1 MELVYSAPRYWSVD
15 KLKST
20 GFGLQRSTSD
30 SGVEA
35 RVGFFDFQIPE
46 PLDHEVIVKI
56 RSSSL
61 NFNSIWSIEQ
71 FPVSPFSLIKNFVQQ
86 NPSYSHHIQDFAVI
100 GSDGAGTIVQVGKK
114 VVDWKIGDEVV
125 IHCSFFDS
133 NKLNTDDEVAS
144 SGQAIWG
151 YETNFGSLSDYS
163 LVHENQLMKKPQNLD
178 LEKAGIFD
186 LTLSTAYRMLMS
198 KNAIQIQEGQS
209 CLIWGAAGSLGVFA
223 IQLCLLAKAN
233 PICVVSTQQKAEFVK
248 SLGAKNVIVRDVFK
262 DSLLNDNG
270 STRIEVLRWFKK
282 EVAKYT
288 DNLNIVFEHVGRE
301 TLNLSTYLLGKG
313 GSVVICGATS
323 GYETVIDL
331 IYLWMNVKKIIGSH
345 ISSREDAIKALQLV
359 SEKKIHVPISK
370 EVNFEEIPL
379 VLEEFMSG
387 KLLGRVS
394 IKHKL

>member
-1 MELVYSAPRYWSVD
+1 M
-15 KLKST
+15 
-20 GFGLQRSTSD
+20 
-30 SGVEA
+30 
-35 RVGFFDFQIPE
+35 
-46 PLDHEVIVKI
+46 
-56 RSSSL
+56 
-61 NFNSIWSIEQ
+61 
-71 FPVSPFSLIKNFVQQ
+71 
-86 NPSYSHHIQDFAVI
+86 
-100 GSDGAGTIVQVGKK
+100 
-114 VVDWKIGDEVV
+114 
-125 IHCSFFDS
+125 
-133 NKLNTDDEVAS
+133 
-144 SGQAIWG
+144 
-151 YETNFGSLSDYS
+151 
-163 LVHENQLMKKPQNLD
+163 
-178 LEKAGIFD
+178 
-186 LTLSTAYRMLMS
+186 
-198 KNAIQIQEGQS
+198 
-209 CLIWGAAGSLGVFA
+209 
-223 IQLCLLAKAN
+223 
-233 PICVVSTQQKAEFVK
+233 
-248 SLGAKNVIVRDVFK
+248 
-262 DSLLNDNG
+262 LNDNG

-331 IYLWMNVKKIIGSH
+331 RYLWMNVKKIIGSH